1 MNTTFKFVLAAVAA
15 AASMA
20 ASAQHFAPTA
30 TPEIDA
36 RQAHQEARIERGMA
50 RGEITRREARTLMRG
65 QREIARTEAH
75 AKADGRVS
83 RFELRQLMAMLDQA
97 DSQIRQA
104 ARRDRDRNHDG
115 DRDYEGHRPT

>member
-1 MNTTFKFVLAAVAA
+1 MTLSPLRF
-15 AASMA
+15 
-20 ASAQHFAPTA
+20 FAPTA

-36 RQAHQEARIERGMA
+36 RQVRQEARIERAVA
-50 RGEITRREARTLMRG
+50 RGQITQREARSLMRG

-97 DSQIRQA
+97 DSQIRHA
-104 ARRDRDRNHDG
+104 VRG
-115 DRDYEGHRPT
+115 DRDDRDERDGRGDHRPG